1 MFVNN
6 LWSLTLDGSALKG
19 KINKTT
25 EITQLQSPTF
35 WQVWLFCRTEKNP
48 STSSVLVTNILIKTN
63 NAGFQQRYTKVER
76 FMNSRR
82 HVNFTSYA
90 NFLLNV
96 CVIVKRIN

>member
-1 MFVNN
+1 M
-6 LWSLTLDGSALKG
+6 A
-19 KINKTT
+19 
-25 EITQLQSPTF
+25 EITQLQPPTF
-35 WQVWLFCRTEKNP
+35 WQVWLFCQTEKKNACI
-48 STSSVLVTNILIKTN
+48 SSLMVANILIKTN